1 MAAEHPS
8 WNRAKTIAPELVRRY
23 RKMCSYLSLETGVSD
38 ELMDADAVK
47 LDDNAADAS
56 NACSWVALSE
66 ESARE

>member
-1 MAAEHPS
+1 
-8 WNRAKTIAPELVRRY
+8 
-23 RKMCSYLSLETGVSD
+23 MCSYLSLETGVSD